1 MVYLGQVGGG
11 GEMLMLQAD
20 LNRVSGVGAQ
30 PDYEAN
36 NLMILRVMML
46 RMRIRSVTHSRETE

>member
-30 PDYEAN
+30 PDNEAN

>member
-1 MVYLGQVGGG
+1 MLDWSQNKLVYLGQVGGG

-46 RMRIRSVTHSRETE
+46 RMRMTE

>member
-36 NLMILRVMML
+36 NLMILQVMML
-46 RMRIRSVTHSRETE
+46 RMRMTE